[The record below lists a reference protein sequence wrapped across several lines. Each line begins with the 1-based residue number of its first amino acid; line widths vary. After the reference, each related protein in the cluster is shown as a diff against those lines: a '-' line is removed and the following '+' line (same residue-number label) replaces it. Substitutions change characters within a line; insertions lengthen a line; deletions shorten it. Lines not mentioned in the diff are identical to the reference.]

1 MELKKVKGKT
11 YGKGRDKRNVKSE
24 NVNFKKKQDTIE
36 DPHNKHTVEN
46 QCCSW
51 TTPLKIVWVLF
62 FNGVL
67 IKNILFW
74 FVYFK
79 FTQIYLLLYILYI

>member
-1 MELKKVKGKT
+1 VPLFNGGFNKTSSILGNQMELKKVKGKT

-46 QCCSW
+46 QCC
-51 TTPLKIVWVLF
+51 
-62 FNGVL
+62 
-67 IKNILFW
+67 
-74 FVYFK
+74 
-79 FTQIYLLLYILYI
+79 